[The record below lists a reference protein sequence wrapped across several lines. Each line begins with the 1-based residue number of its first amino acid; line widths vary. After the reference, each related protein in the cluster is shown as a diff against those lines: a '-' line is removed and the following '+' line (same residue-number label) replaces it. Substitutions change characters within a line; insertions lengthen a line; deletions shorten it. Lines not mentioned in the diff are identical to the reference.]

1 MKLNITKQL
10 SEIHQS
16 GVSYIIYKSQKGF
29 DLYTDF
35 SKKIILNNK
44 NIKSFL
50 IGVLTAVNLFLLMG
64 FDDHEDE
71 VQKNGRYQVII
82 DNEGQKNWYD
92 TRYGDKVAMELGS
105 YGYILLKE
113 KGGAKA
119 TFKKEFELVEA
130 LKKID

>member
-1 MKLNITKQL
+1 MKL
-10 SEIHQS
+10 
-16 GVSYIIYKSQKGF
+16 
-29 DLYTDF
+29 D
-35 SKKIILNNK
+35 
-44 NIKSFL
+44 IKSFL
-50 IGVLTAVNLFLLMG
+50 IGILTTVNLFLLMG

-71 VQKNGRYQVII
+71 SQKNGRYQVII

-92 TRYGDKVAMELGS
+92 TRYGDKVAMELKVMKS
-105 YGYILLKE
+105 YILLKE

>member
-1 MKLNITKQL
+1 MKL
-10 SEIHQS
+10 
-16 GVSYIIYKSQKGF
+16 
-29 DLYTDF
+29 D
-35 SKKIILNNK
+35 
-44 NIKSFL
+44 IKSFL
-50 IGVLTAVNLFLLMG
+50 IGILTTVNLFLLMG

-71 VQKNGRYQVII
+71 SQKNGRYQVII
-82 DNEGQKNWYD
+82 DNKGDQYWYD
-92 TRYGDKVAMELGS
+92 TRYGDKVAIGSKS

>member
-1 MKLNITKQL
+1 MKL
-10 SEIHQS
+10 
-16 GVSYIIYKSQKGF
+16 
-29 DLYTDF
+29 D
-35 SKKIILNNK
+35 
-44 NIKSFL
+44 IKSFL
-50 IGVLTAVNLFLLMG
+50 IGILTTVNLFLLMG
-64 FDDHEDE
+64 FDDHKDE
-71 VQKNGRYQVII
+71 AQKNGRYQVII

-92 TRYGDKVAMELGS
+92 TRYGDKVAMELRS

>member
-1 MKLNITKQL
+1 MKL
-10 SEIHQS
+10 
-16 GVSYIIYKSQKGF
+16 
-29 DLYTDF
+29 D
-35 SKKIILNNK
+35 
-44 NIKSFL
+44 IKSFL
-50 IGVLTAVNLFLLMG
+50 IGLLTTVNLFLLMG

-119 TFKKEFELVEA
+119 TFKKEFEFA
-130 LKKID
+130 PPKKQGFSGYMNELYNHINNTNIANDPKDISLWKDACYQIMESV

>member
-1 MKLNITKQL
+1 MKDK
-10 SEIHQS
+10 
-16 GVSYIIYKSQKGF
+16 
-29 DLYTDF
+29 
-35 SKKIILNNK
+35 
-44 NIKSFL
+44 
-50 IGVLTAVNLFLLMG
+50 
-64 FDDHEDE
+64 
-71 VQKNGRYQVII
+71 
-82 DNEGQKNWYD
+82 KNWYD

>member
-1 MKLNITKQL
+1 MNSFKSKKGVEMKL
-10 SEIHQS
+10 
-16 GVSYIIYKSQKGF
+16 
-29 DLYTDF
+29 
-35 SKKIILNNK
+35 

-50 IGVLTAVNLFLLMG
+50 IGLLTTVNLFLLMG

-92 TRYGDKVAMELGS
+92 TRYGDKVAMELRS

-130 LKKID
+130 LKERD